1 MLLAS
6 IRFRV
11 QPHKRGEALSAID
24 ETIKRMR
31 MAVGCDRSRLM
42 ADADDQN
49 TFAVMSEWQ
58 SAETADRFFNSSEF
72 QIFKGIRI
80 LLRDEPV
87 IILDEIQTRVTRLIR
102 SG

>member
-11 QPHKRGEALSAID
+11 QPHKRGEVLSAID
-24 ETIKRMR
+24 ETITRMR
-31 MAVGCDRSRLM
+31 LAAGCDRSRLM
-42 ADADDQN
+42 ADADDPN
-49 TFAVMSEWQ
+49 TFAVLSEWQ
-58 SAETADRFFNSSEF
+58 SVETADLFFNSHEF

-87 IILDEIQTRVTRLIR
+87 IVLDEIQSRVTRLIR
-102 SG
+102 QR